1 MKFIRRADGA
11 VLLVLIAST
20 LFAEGLLMKG
30 KMEHAADQLLWVRTP
45 TGNHQAVIAG
55 HPSKAGTYAYRTRY
69 PANFR
74 SAVAHFHNDDRVVT
88 VISGTIHVGFG
99 DVFDE
104 DEMKALP
111 AGSVWT
117 EAANQ
122 PHFIWAKD
130 GDVVVQNI
138 VGNGPS
144 VLTPVQRK
152 P

>member
-1 MKFIRRADGA
+1 
-11 VLLVLIAST
+11 
-20 LFAEGLLMKG
+20 
-30 KMEHAADQLLWVRTP
+30 
-45 TGNHQAVIAG
+45 
-55 HPSKAGTYAYRTRY
+55 
-69 PANFR
+69 
-74 SAVAHFHNDDRVVT
+74 
-88 VISGTIHVGFG
+88 
-99 DVFDE
+99 
-104 DEMKALP
+104 MKALP

-130 GDVVVQNI
+130 GDVVVQI

>member
-1 MKFIRRADGA
+1 MKAFICRAACGA
-11 VLLVLIAST
+11 LLVLVAST
-20 LFAEGLLMKG
+20 LVAQSGLMR
-30 KMEHAADQLLWVRTP
+30 AARYTPDELLWVRTP
-45 TGNHQAVIAG
+45 TGNYQAVIAG
-55 HPSKAGTYAYRTRY
+55 DPSKAGTYAYRTRY

-99 DVFDE
+99 DAFDE
-104 DEMKALP
+104 AGMKALP

-130 GDVVVQNI
+130 GDVVVQI

-144 VLTPVQRK
+144 VLTPVQKK